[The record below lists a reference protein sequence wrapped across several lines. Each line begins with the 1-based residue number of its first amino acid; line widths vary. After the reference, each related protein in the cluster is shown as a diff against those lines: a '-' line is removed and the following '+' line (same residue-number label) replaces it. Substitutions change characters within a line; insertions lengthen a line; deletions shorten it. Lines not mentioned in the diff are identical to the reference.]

1 MSRLLIVV
9 TLLLVAPL
17 AAAQQIYKWKD
28 ANGTMHYSQSPPAS
42 GVHFQKMTLS
52 GGTES
57 ADAPAATTG
66 SDATSS
72 APATTPASAP
82 TAPVADT
89 PANRAKLCA
98 TLQSNLTTLKGN
110 GPVVMQDGGQNK
122 LLDEQQRTQQLAT
135 ANAQYQQFCAGQ

>member
-28 ANGTMHYSQSPPAS
+28 ANGTMHYSQTAPAA
-42 GVHFQKMTLS
+42 GVRFQKMTLS

-57 ADAPAATTG
+57 ADTPATGNAAAAAPAAN
-66 SDATSS
+66 TSPP
-72 APATTPASAP
+72 APA
-82 TAPVADT
+82 APVADT
-89 PANRAKLCA
+89 PANRAKLCT
-98 TLQSNLTTLKGN
+98 TLQANRTALQGS

-135 ANAQYQQFCAGQ
+135 ANAQYQQFCAGK